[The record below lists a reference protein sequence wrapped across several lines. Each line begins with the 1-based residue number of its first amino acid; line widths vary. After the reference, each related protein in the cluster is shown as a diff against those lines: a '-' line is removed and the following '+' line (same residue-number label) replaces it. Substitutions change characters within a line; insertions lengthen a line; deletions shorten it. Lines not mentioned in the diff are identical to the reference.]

1 MTFAACGDD
10 EHAARQRALALD
22 SAAWHVAVLPTL
34 DCMPLY
40 VAAERG
46 FFDEA
51 GVPVRLEVYQAQMD
65 VDTALLRNRVVG
77 AVTDLARVE
86 HLRQQGMQLECVSAT
101 DACWQLMSKR
111 SARIVKLPQLDDK
124 MMAMTRYSA
133 TDMLSDLVVD
143 TAKLKPERVFRI
155 QVNDIGVRLGM
166 LQADI
171 MDAMFL
177 PEPQATVGRN
187 LKGKVLLDTRKL
199 DLWLGTIAFQADSLK
214 GQDKRLKAFT
224 KAYDRA
230 VDSLNESGMK
240 NYRQLMERC
249 LNVNSQT
256 LDSLPADFRFRH
268 AAKPRQKDVES
279 ARKWWE
285 KRVESMK
292 YVERRY
298 IQ

>member
-1 MTFAACGDD
+1 
-10 EHAARQRALALD
+10 
-22 SAAWHVAVLPTL
+22 
-34 DCMPLY
+34 
-40 VAAERG
+40 
-46 FFDEA
+46 
-51 GVPVRLEVYQAQMD
+51 
-65 VDTALLRNRVVG
+65 
-77 AVTDLARVE
+77 
-86 HLRQQGMQLECVSAT
+86 
-101 DACWQLMSKR
+101 
-111 SARIVKLPQLDDK
+111 

-214 GQDKRLKAFT
+214 GFT